1 MSAVM
6 TTSCIEDKEDE
17 TTIGVEL
24 ISTLQHLDSGELIAY
39 VDGGGTARMTAS
51 SVANIEQKA
60 GKSLSDV
67 ERAIVYCSY
76 DPSYAVQDT
85 LGFIHATQATLTGV
99 VSIPVDSVLYASEAA
114 DSTAIAQALDPD
126 SLDVINCI
134 NNLYFFG
141 GYMNIDYTAVCYP
154 NVAPAA
160 TVIND
165 SVKENKAYFT
175 LCFNDHNAGSY
186 QSQNY
191 YLYSYRLDDIS
202 IPGNDSIQMFLSTQG
217 LKQVSVRIAR
227 SDLKKLTY

>member
-6 TTSCIEDKEDE
+6 TTSCLEDKEDE

-24 ISTLQHLDSGELIAY
+24 ISTLKHLDSGEMIAF

-60 GKSLSDV
+60 GKSLSGV

-85 LGFIHATQATLTGV
+85 LGFIHATQATLNGV
-99 VSIPVDSVLYASEAA
+99 VSIPVDSVLYASVPSDSAA
-114 DSTAIAQALDPD
+114 INLALDPD
-126 SLDVINCI
+126 SLDVVNCI

-154 NVAPAA
+154 YVAPAA

-175 LCFNDHNAGSY
+175 LCFNDHNAGTN

-191 YLYSYRLDDIS
+191 YLYSYRLDDLNV
-202 IPGNDSIQMFLSTQG
+202 PGNDSIQMFLSTQG

-227 SDLKKLTY
+227 RDLKKLTY